1 MEHGIPESCD
11 MSFKQV
17 LEVIELLDSAN
28 VNGSVVAEALTA
40 RGWKG
45 WEVETITGDGG
56 STDFITISIPGI
68 YGKRGGGAAPTIGV
82 VGRLGSL
89 GARPEIVGM
98 ISDADGAIVA
108 LSSAL
113 KILDMRSQGDML
125 NGDVIVTTHISPRS
139 SAPDSVRWGA
149 PVRMA
154 SAPVDGDELL
164 KREVLPE
171 MDAVLSIDA
180 TKANR
185 IINHRGFAISP
196 TVKEGYI
203 LRPSDDLLDIMQAV
217 TGKMPAV
224 FPLSIQDITPN
235 QQLRHIN
242 SIMTPSAMTRSPVVG
257 VAITAEAA
265 VAGVA
270 TGANQPMDLE
280 MAVRF
285 CVETAKAFGRGECR
299 LHDEDE
305 FEKLSTLYGS
315 MHRFQTDGN
324 GGE

>member
-1 MEHGIPESCD
+1 

-17 LEVIELLDSAN
+17 LEVLELLDSAT
-28 VNGSVVAEALTA
+28 VNGHVVAEALTT
-40 RGWKG
+40 RGWKE

-56 STDFITISIPGI
+56 STDFITIPIPGVD
-68 YGKRGGGAAPTIGV
+68 GKRGGGEAPTVGV
-82 VGRLGSL
+82 VGRLGSV
-89 GARPEIVGM
+89 GARPDIVGM

-113 KILDMRSQGDML
+113 KILDMRTQGDTL
-125 NGDVIVTTHISPRS
+125 KGDVVVTTHISPRS
-139 SAPDSVRWGA
+139 AAPDAVRWGA

-154 SAPVDGDELL
+154 SAPVDADELL

-171 MDAVLSIDA
+171 MDAVLTIDA

-185 IINHRGFAISP
+185 VINHRGFAISP

-203 LRPSDDLLDIMQAV
+203 LRPADDLLDIMQAV
-217 TGKMPAV
+217 TGKAPVV
-224 FPLSIQDITPN
+224 FPLAIQDITPN
-235 QQLRHIN
+235 QELRHIN
-242 SIMTPSAMTRSPVVG
+242 SIMTPCAMTSSPVVG

-270 TGANQPMDLE
+270 TGANQPVDLE

-285 CVETAKAFGRGECR
+285 CVETAKAFGTGECR
-299 LHDEDE
+299 FHDEDE
-305 FEKLSTLYGS
+305 FEKLCTLYGS
-315 MHRFQTDGN
+315 MHRFQTTGN
-324 GGE
+324 VGE

>member
-1 MEHGIPESCD
+1 

-17 LEVIELLDSAN
+17 LEVIEILDSAK
-28 VNGSVVAEALTA
+28 VNGSVVTEALTT

-45 WEVETITGDGG
+45 WEVETIKGDGG

-68 YGKRGGGAAPTIGV
+68 DGKRGGGAAPTIGV

-108 LSSAL
+108 LASAL
-113 KILDMRSQGDML
+113 KILDMRTQGDML
-125 NGDVIVTTHISPRS
+125 KGDVVVTTHISPRS
-139 SAPDSVRWGA
+139 SAPEAARWGA

-154 SAPVDGDELL
+154 SAPVDGNELL

-171 MDAVLSIDA
+171 MDAILSVDA

-203 LRPSDDLLDIMQAV
+203 LRPGDDLLDIMQSV

-224 FPLSIQDITPN
+224 FPLSTQDITPN
-235 QQLRHIN
+235 QQLRHLN
-242 SIMTPSAMTRSPVVG
+242 SIMTPCAMTSSPVVG

-285 CVETAKAFGRGECR
+285 CVEVAKAFGRGECR
-299 LHDEDE
+299 FHDEDE
-305 FEKLSTLYGS
+305 FDKLSTLYGS